1 MKYLDELT
9 RTMTW
14 LGEQPNTVFI
24 GQNMINPG
32 IPTAPT
38 LAHVDRSRMIE
49 FPVAEE
55 MQMGVTLGMALD
67 GRTIPISVFPRWN
80 FMLCAM
86 SQLINHIDKVST
98 MSDYQVKTIIRVLVG
113 TTTPMNPQC
122 QHIGDFTA
130 GLRHMVK
137 TLDIITLDEPEE
149 IFPAYELALNRD
161 DNRSTVLV
169 EYQQWYREK

>member
-14 LGEQPNTVFI
+14 LGKQPGTVFI

-38 LAHVDRSRMIE
+38 LAHVDRNRMIE

-55 MQMGVTLGMALD
+55 MQMGTTLGMALD
-67 GRTIPISVFPRWN
+67 GKTIPISVFPRWN

-98 MSDYQVKTIIRVLVG
+98 MSDYRVKAIIRVLVG

-122 QHIGDFTA
+122 QHIGDFTQ
-130 GLRHMVK
+130 GLRLMAK
-137 TLDIITLDEPEE
+137 TLDIITLNEPEE
-149 IFPAYELALNRD
+149 IFPAYELALTRD